1 MALILSMWSLKLSS
15 AKRAQGGSG
24 KTFLLF
30 QTACD
35 AALANRERKV
45 LVVDF
50 SVYSETSALLMGG
63 LSRSHDGRL
72 GATIGMQNTV
82 DHIAENK
89 RADCL
94 VRDLYAYSQP
104 AAAQE
109 RTGLFGFGAVR
120 SALFGDKKRAA
131 PRLDEYAVQP
141 HHVNPRVPDNLYLI
155 GGAGKLSWPAAASPV
170 WASSGEEWNAC
181 AAALRKGLDNL
192 DGEWH
197 VFVDT
202 DHLAASHLT
211 KLALGAV
218 DDVVIPL
225 NLDEGDFQR
234 LFEDATCNALFTDV
248 MMPMAAQ
255 GCLRAKVRS
264 IVFSKVLSNR
274 NCACEREG
282 MELPFTPAKNDV
294 EMMQNLAASAR
305 LAVLQDPEL
314 EKTFADDIASS
325 KTTDEEFC
333 RRFCTACKT
342 FPAVACSLTK
352 LNGAPLCTLDHT
364 DATLEG
370 CTADTRPKA
379 DTLEALRDEVSFI
392 RSKILGCR
400 AQE

>member
-1 MALILSMWSLKLSS
+1 MCFKLRSG
-15 AKRAQGGSG
+15 KHAQGGSG

-104 AAAQE
+104 AAAPE
-109 RTGLFGFGAVR
+109 RTGLFGFGSIR

-141 HHVNPRVPDNLYLI
+141 HNVNPRVPDNLYLI
-155 GGAGKLSWPAAASPV
+155 GGAGKLSWPAAGSPV
-170 WASSGEEWNAC
+170 WECSGEDLKVC
-181 AAALRKGLDNL
+181 AGALREGLDNL
-192 DGEWH
+192 EGEWH

-255 GCLRAKVRS
+255 GYLRAKVRS
-264 IVFSKVLSNR
+264 IVFSKVLPNK

-294 EMMQNLAASAR
+294 EMMLNLAASAR

-314 EKTFADDIASS
+314 EKTFADDDDIAISNM
-325 KTTDEEFC
+325 TDEEFC
-333 RRFCTACKT
+333 RSFCTACKM

-352 LNGAPLCTLDHT
+352 LNGAPLCTLHQT
-364 DATLEG
+364 DGTLEG

-392 RSKILGCR
+392 RSKILVFR
-400 AQE
+400 VQQ